1 MEGVIGT
8 LIPFG
13 FFAMVA
19 AIVILPRY
27 FRSQERQKMAEAVR
41 AAIEKGQPMPTDM
54 MDVVSQ
60 AKDVKLPPSP
70 ARDLR
75 TGIIWLGVAIGLAAF
90 GVAMGFEEPDVTFPM
105 IAFAAFPGF
114 IGAAFIVLGLLNR
127 TKV

>member
-13 FFAMVA
+13 FFAMIA

-27 FRSQERQKMAEAVR
+27 FRSLERQKMAEAVK

-60 AKDVKLPPSP
+60 THEVKLPPSP

-75 TGIIWLGVAIGLAAF
+75 TGIIWLGVAVGLAAF

-114 IGAAFIVLGLLNR
+114 IGIAFIVLGLLNR
-127 TKV
+127 SKV